1 MMTEEQY
8 EKDCKQL
15 GELLLRVDGT
25 TRTFCS
31 AISSAKEIG
40 VVSNDIILQYFDTTD
55 ETRESKYR
63 IVFGITE
70 I

>member
-1 MMTEEQY
+1 MTEQEQF
-8 EKDCKQL
+8 EKDCRQL
-15 GELLLRVDGT
+15 GDLLLCVDGT

-40 VVSNDIILQYFDTTD
+40 VVSDDIILQYFDTVD
-55 ETRESKYR
+55 ETGESKYR

-70 I
+70 L